1 MFAVNLRFYKKM
13 KNVMITTM
21 VIVSLFSGLTACSDT
36 ELKEIPDSSSTEV
49 EMKKYTNSIGMSF
62 IEIPAGSFEMG
73 ADDADAFQCERPQ
86 HKVTI
91 SNSFYIGVYEVTQD
105 EWEKVMGFNPYDLD
119 RSNPYYNL
127 PGMAERI
134 THPNHPATVS
144 WEDAQDFIAKLNHL
158 EGHNRYRLPT
168 EAEWEYA
175 ARAGSMTAY
184 CFGDNVSG
192 LKDYAWY
199 GEDFETGGTH
209 PVGKKEANAWGLHD
223 IHGNVWEWVH
233 DWYSETYYVNNPE
246 VDPQGPESGTHHSVR
261 GGSWHSSATSWRSS
275 YRKPYKPDYRGI
287 SIGFRVV
294 MTDMD

>member
-1 MFAVNLRFYKKM
+1 MFTVNLRFYEKM

-21 VIVSLFSGLTACSDT
+21 VIVSLFSGLTACSDM
-36 ELKEIPDSSSTEV
+36 ELEEIPDSSSTKM

-62 IEIPAGSFEMG
+62 VEIPAGSFEMG
-73 ADDADAFQCERPQ
+73 ADDAGAFQCERPQ

-91 SNSFYIGVYEVTQD
+91 SNSFYIGVCEVTQD

-144 WEDAQDFIAKLNHL
+144 WEDAQDFITKLNHL

-175 ARAGSMTAY
+175 ARAGSTTAY
-184 CFGDNVSG
+184 CFGDNISE
-192 LKDYAWY
+192 LEHYAWY

-233 DWYSETYYVNNPE
+233 DWYSETYYANSPE
-246 VDPQGPESGTHHSVR
+246 ADPQGPESGTHHSVR

-287 SIGFRVV
+287 SIGFRIV
-294 MTDMD
+294 MTNSN